1 MEDPIQLAKVKFNTL
16 FSFFKDLGYNTSEK
30 IGQNEYRIF
39 LNKKSKTG
47 TFDPLLTNKLFEILN
62 LDEMSTLSID
72 EFINGF
78 LSFEEEI
85 QKNSELFNFKLAQEQ
100 EIYDKILKQCRAYQS
115 EKLNAEGFCENAK
128 IYGEISDIDIK
139 RQLEGIKEII
149 IIILYNEKQVE
160 LRFKIGDKNSNELLK
175 KTFEFKPT
183 SRKDHFEFI
192 MKGVNDKDQVFDIG
206 SKVFPLDDI
215 NSQEEYLVQIVI
227 PEIDNPNQIAAYIN
241 TKIVLYMSDFKYYE
255 SLRKKQEKRLKKYMA
270 AAKKASEY
278 LMYVREIYGDLSQ
291 MKPELIVDF
300 NNEKLMQRKGAK
312 LNVNFN
318 NMMEAEAPGA
328 NYFVEFNNERE
339 IQTRGV
345 PLRVEFNNSKE
356 VLTPVTETE
365 TKKYEYKYNY
375 TSNVNLSKI
384 NELEKKIQLLEKEKE
399 KITNNLANLPKTNLE
414 QINIK
419 KITET
424 VKYINNQKDISQQDL
439 NTNIPLHSEMASPKE
454 LFTTEKV
461 TTEKVTTN
469 NVTTSQAVPI
479 LAPQTNSDTNSQ
491 IIQTTT
497 TETKTQ
503 NILNNQPVNQDNNFD
518 MNSFLKQTTT
528 QTQYQTQGE
537 NQTVLPSSQTDN
549 LGSGGYVH
557 EQTTKTTKT
566 TTSTPIYFQGQN
578 ISQVED
584 QNLLHTVNVN
594 QQDFINN
601 FLSGQNATTTTTKT
615 TTINQYGSGEAEGG
629 IGYGT
634 NINGQVSEY
643 QTGGDIFKES
653 TITSKTQTLDPIVNK
668 VLINK
673 SVGKAIID
681 QTTNKL
687 LVSEKTLP
695 VSYLPEKVNQVIY
708 EDKVTTLP
716 LIRASANSSYNT
728 LQPIVHDLKTYY
740 ANETTTG
747 TNGYNFVD
755 NANTNSNGNI
765 ISNNYNYSSEYN
777 YSSNENNNNNY
788 NFTGGYD
795 INGSGTNY
803 NNVNFGE
810 YERTDYGNSS
820 GNNWGTTQNTENVN
834 FSFFPS
840 IPDVPLVVND
850 DKKKFGGGEKI
861 LA

>member
-16 FSFFKDLGYNTSEK
+16 LSFFKDLGYNTSSK
-30 IGQNEYRIF
+30 VGQNEYRIF

-100 EIYDKILKQCRAYQS
+100 EIYDKILKQCSAYQS

-139 RQLEGIKEII
+139 RKLEGIKEII
-149 IIILYNEKQVE
+149 IIIIYNEKQVE

-192 MKGVNDKDQVFDIG
+192 MKGVNDNDQVFDIG

-227 PEIDNPNQIAAYIN
+227 PEIDNPNQNAAYIN

-255 SLRKKQEKRLKKYMA
+255 SLRKKQEKRLKKYQA

-278 LMYVREIYGDLSQ
+278 LMFVREIYGDLSQ

-318 NMMEAEAPGA
+318 NMMEAETPGA

-399 KITNNLANLPKTNLE
+399 KITNNLANLPKKNLE

-419 KITET
+419 KVTET

-439 NTNIPLHSEMASPKE
+439 NTNIPLHSEVASPKE
-454 LFTTEKV
+454 VFTTEKV
-461 TTEKVTTN
+461 TTE
-469 NVTTSQAVPI
+469 NVTNSQAVPI
-479 LAPQTNSDTNSQ
+479 LSPETNTNSQ

-503 NILNNQPVNQDNNFD
+503 NILNNQPVNQNNNFD
-518 MNSFLKQTTT
+518 IDSFLKQTTT

-549 LGSGGYVH
+549 LSSGGYVH

-566 TTSTPIYFQGQN
+566 TTSIPMYFQGQN
-578 ISQVED
+578 ISQVEG

-594 QQDFINN
+594 QQDFIDN
-601 FLSGQNATTTTTKT
+601 FLSGQNGTTTTTKT

-653 TITSKTQTLDPIVNK
+653 TITSKTQTLEPIVNK
-668 VLINK
+668 VLINQ

-695 VSYLPEKVNQVIY
+695 VSYLPDKVNQVIY

-716 LIRASANSSYNT
+716 IIRTSANSSYNA
-728 LQPIVHDLKTYY
+728 LQPIVHHFNLL
-740 ANETTTG
+740 
-747 TNGYNFVD
+747 FM
-755 NANTNSNGNI
+755 I
-765 ISNNYNYSSEYN
+765 
-777 YSSNENNNNNY
+777 
-788 NFTGGYD
+788 
-795 INGSGTNY
+795 
-803 NNVNFGE
+803 
-810 YERTDYGNSS
+810 
-820 GNNWGTTQNTENVN
+820 
-834 FSFFPS
+834 
-840 IPDVPLVVND
+840 
-850 DKKKFGGGEKI
+850 
-861 LA
+861 

>member
-1 MEDPIQLAKVKFNTL
+1 M
-16 FSFFKDLGYNTSEK
+16 
-30 IGQNEYRIF
+30 
-39 LNKKSKTG
+39 
-47 TFDPLLTNKLFEILN
+47 
-62 LDEMSTLSID
+62 
-72 EFINGF
+72 
-78 LSFEEEI
+78 
-85 QKNSELFNFKLAQEQ
+85 
-100 EIYDKILKQCRAYQS
+100 
-115 EKLNAEGFCENAK
+115 
-128 IYGEISDIDIK
+128 
-139 RQLEGIKEII
+139 
-149 IIILYNEKQVE
+149 
-160 LRFKIGDKNSNELLK
+160 
-175 KTFEFKPT
+175 
-183 SRKDHFEFI
+183 
-192 MKGVNDKDQVFDIG
+192 
-206 SKVFPLDDI
+206 
-215 NSQEEYLVQIVI
+215 
-227 PEIDNPNQIAAYIN
+227 
-241 TKIVLYMSDFKYYE
+241 
-255 SLRKKQEKRLKKYMA
+255 
-270 AAKKASEY
+270 
-278 LMYVREIYGDLSQ
+278 
-291 MKPELIVDF
+291 
-300 NNEKLMQRKGAK
+300 
-312 LNVNFN
+312 
-318 NMMEAEAPGA
+318 
-328 NYFVEFNNERE
+328 
-339 IQTRGV
+339 
-345 PLRVEFNNSKE
+345 
-356 VLTPVTETE
+356 
-365 TKKYEYKYNY
+365 
-375 TSNVNLSKI
+375 
-384 NELEKKIQLLEKEKE
+384 
-399 KITNNLANLPKTNLE
+399 
-414 QINIK
+414 
-419 KITET
+419 
-424 VKYINNQKDISQQDL
+424 
-439 NTNIPLHSEMASPKE
+439 
-454 LFTTEKV
+454 
-461 TTEKVTTN
+461 
-469 NVTTSQAVPI
+469 
-479 LAPQTNSDTNSQ
+479 
-491 IIQTTT
+491 
-497 TETKTQ
+497 
-503 NILNNQPVNQDNNFD
+503 
-518 MNSFLKQTTT
+518 
-528 QTQYQTQGE
+528 
-537 NQTVLPSSQTDN
+537 
-549 LGSGGYVH
+549 
-557 EQTTKTTKT
+557 
-566 TTSTPIYFQGQN
+566 
-578 ISQVED
+578 SQVED

-810 YERTDYGNSS
+810 YERTNYGNSS